1 MSRDTSIDIRFRAQL
16 DFEVVLEQLEQSGW
30 TFLRDHQII
39 YMVND
44 FDWKASAA
52 DTMDSVRHEMRISYN
67 SGDSIA
73 ISTRLP
79 RAERLANVLFHD
91 DRRLISLIPL
101 IDYQVIPES
110 PRWIDL
116 GWYTTHLVVALQEFP
131 IAGIMASDEL

>member
-1 MSRDTSIDIRFRAQL
+1 MSRDTSIDIKFRAQL

-30 TFLRDHQII
+30 TFLRDHHII

-44 FDWKASAA
+44 FDWKTSAA
-52 DTMDSVRHEMRISYN
+52 EAMVSVRHEMRISYTF
-67 SGDSIA
+67 GDSIA
-73 ISTRLP
+73 ISSRLP
-79 RAERLANVLFHD
+79 RGERLANVLFHD

-116 GWYTTHLVVALQEFP
+116 GWYITQLVVALQEFP